1 MITKELKRLFYN
13 VKLFPFFLIFFS
25 ASALTKEC
33 QLPEKNCEN
42 KKTNFSRDFI
52 TLDNIKNIELAWI
65 SHVGDFNIIETT
77 PILANNFL
85 ITASRSGFL
94 IALDPES
101 GKKIWSKKLG
111 SEVAKRGLSYSNG
124 VIYCPTSKGVFAIN
138 PDNGEVLTNQ
148 GVDGKYGNSMSFLP
162 PIVDKD
168 FLISANY
175 DSLESFNLKSG
186 KLNWKTILKKDD
198 VVARLWSGIN
208 YDKENHLIFV
218 VTSNPDNNQ
227 LDHDIKN
234 GGYANSLIALNSLT
248 GKVVWQFQETRHDLW
263 DLDVVGKPIIFNYPL
278 NNKTIPAVA
287 AVTKS
292 GNTLLVNRIT
302 GAPIFESNY
311 EYLHYQNSG
320 YGIASQLKITK
331 PNPFSSVIFDL
342 KKDVTNISDEKRKY
356 IQHKLRHTKQGLR
369 PVTVGSDIVYYG
381 LHGGANWP
389 GANLDTASNVL
400 YVPSNKYPWIVRA
413 QYFDLNEKRTV
424 EKSAGNKT
432 YLNKCL
438 ICHQSNL
445 KGFHQGE
452 IDGDL
457 YIPSLVG
464 ITKFRNRKDLLS
476 LANFKIEHKYL
487 PEKEKM
493 SLLNTKSISNSNF
506 NKIIQSIS
514 QDDLEELYTLFLS
527 IDSDVEKR
535 NNLGSE
541 SFWQLLLDQE
551 GLPGSHPPWGYI
563 TAIDLISGNIK
574 WQNPFGEVRDKKN
587 KKTLLGDMNFGGI
600 NLDIPKLIIA
610 SGTRDSS
617 ATFFDS
623 DDGKILH
630 KIKLPYASS
639 SPPYV
644 YSFNNCQYIMFTST
658 GSLFSNYRRSYG
670 DALVSFKLK
679 TCH

>member
-1 MITKELKRLFYN
+1 MIIKEPKRLFFS
-13 VKLFPFFLIFFS
+13 VKLLLFFLIFFS
-25 ASALTKEC
+25 ASALPEGY
-33 QLPEKNCEN
+33 QPQEKNYVI
-42 KKTNFSRDFI
+42 KKNNSSVEFI
-52 TLDNIKNIELAWI
+52 TADNIKNIEMAWV

-77 PILANNFL
+77 PILANNLL
-85 ITASRSGFL
+85 ITASRSGIL
-94 IALDPES
+94 MALDPES

-124 VIYCPTSKGVFAIN
+124 VIYSPTSKGVFAIN
-138 PDNGEVLTNQ
+138 PNNGEILTSQ
-148 GVDGKYGNSMSFLP
+148 GLDGKYGNSMSFLP
-162 PIVDKD
+162 PIVDSN
-168 FLISANY
+168 FLITANY
-175 DSLESFNLKSG
+175 DSLESFNLESG
-186 KLNWKTILKKDD
+186 KLNWKTILKKDG

-208 YDKENHLIFV
+208 YDKENQLIFV

-278 NNKTIPAVA
+278 NNKIIPAVA

-342 KKDVTNISDEKRKY
+342 NKDVTNVSNEKRKY
-356 IQHKLRHTKQGLR
+356 IHHKLRNTKQGLH

-381 LHGGANWP
+381 LHGGANWA
-389 GANLDTASNVL
+389 GANLNTVNNVL

-413 QYFDLNEKRTV
+413 QYFDLNEKFTV
-424 EKSAGNKT
+424 EKSMGNKT
-432 YLNKCL
+432 YRNKCL

-464 ITKFRNRKDLLS
+464 ITKFRNKKDLLS
-476 LANFKIEHKYL
+476 LKNFEKDHKYL
-487 PEKEKM
+487 PEKEKI
-493 SLLNTKSISNSNF
+493 SHLNAKSISNSNF
-506 NKIIQSIS
+506 NKIIQSVTEN
-514 QDDLEELYTLFLS
+514 DLAVLYTLFLS
-527 IDSDVEKR
+527 IDSDIEKR
-535 NNLGSE
+535 NNFGSE

-551 GLPGSHPPWGYI
+551 GLPGSRPPWGYI
-563 TAIDLISGNIK
+563 SAIDLNSGNIK
-574 WQNPFGEVRDKKN
+574 WQKPFGEVSDKKY
-587 KKTLLGDMNFGGI
+587 KKKILGDMNFGGI

-617 ATFFDS
+617 ATFFDAA
-623 DDGKILH
+623 DGKILH
-630 KIKLPYASS
+630 KIKLPYAGS

-644 YSFNNCQYIMFTST
+644 YTFNNCQYIIFTST
-658 GSLFSNYRRSYG
+658 GSLFSNFRRSYG
-670 DALVSFKLK
+670 DALVSFKPK